1 VRFAKGAFILALE
14 LNPPRGY
21 TLTVD
26 HVNPN
31 LLQSPS
37 PSPS

>member
-1 VRFAKGAFILALE
+1 LTKGAFVLVLE
-14 LNPPRGY
+14 LNPPSSTY
-21 TLTVD
+21 TLTLD